1 MKMEVKTSDILLL
14 LLFFLN
20 SVLLVMWDFDLFILR
35 ACGLAR

>member
-1 MKMEVKTSDILLL
+1 MKMEVKTSDIL

-20 SVLLVMWDFDLFILR
+20 SVLLVMWDFDLFIVR

>member
-14 LLFFLN
+14 FFFLN
-20 SVLLVMWDFDLFILR
+20 SVLLVMWDFDLFIVR